1 MLVTTMPDSTVQAAE
16 TTEPID
22 LELTRQQ
29 LRSAICDRPLQ
40 SDLYVQLAEVLG
52 QLQRWPAAI
61 AALWRAA
68 ELEPAHWRRWLRAA
82 QGAEALGDWPR
93 AIQAHLR
100 SLQANGNAAFCCF
113 GVGRSLRALGR
124 ETEAAACDRWQLSP
138 ELVRE
143 FARIDRP
150 FDWCSADAVPT
161 VETRW
166 LDPIAPYPPLQ
177 PAKMLGPTHPHL
189 DPATAPQL
197 PPLPRPGVVAI
208 PQGRA
213 QISQMGICIT
223 TADNRVIAEV
233 SAGIAAVQAASQPP
247 PLKRLPGTA
256 AFLSVRFRP
265 NYWHW
270 MVDCWPRLD
279 WLQRAGFERSTI
291 DWWVVD
297 RLDYPFQ
304 FATLERLG
312 IDPDRVVSSDRF
324 PHLQAD
330 RLLALPPIGRC
341 TPISDNS
348 FTPQTRQVL
357 RRDFLPLARAID
369 PAGCPDRLY
378 ITRRQN
384 VKHRRFLNE
393 AEIWPLLERR
403 GFRAI
408 DLDGLSLGEQAA
420 LFSRARAIVAPHG
433 AGLTNLAYAEPGAI
447 VVELFPPRYVANF
460 FWLAANC
467 GGLDYWAVLGRETQP
482 PLPPDDMIAQ
492 TQAYRDDLVVD
503 PEVLAATLDRAG
515 L

>member
-1 MLVTTMPDSTVQAAE
+1 MTANQERLRQLRAAIQE
-16 TTEPID
+16 QP
-22 LELTRQQ
+22 LSASLYQQ
-29 LRSAICDRPLQ
+29 LSQ
-40 SDLYVQLAEVLG
+40 VLG
-52 QLQRWPAAI
+52 QANQPAAAI
-61 AALWRAA
+61 AALRRAA
-68 ELEPAHWRRWLRAA
+68 ELEPARWRWWLAVA
-82 QGAEALGDWPR
+82 QGAEALGDWPG
-93 AIQAHLR
+93 AIQANLR
-100 SLQANGNAAFCCF
+100 SLQANGNGAFCCF
-113 GVGRSLRALGR
+113 GMGRSLRALGR
-124 ETEAAACDRWQLSP
+124 EAEAAACDRWQVSP

-143 FARIDRP
+143 FGRIDRP
-150 FDWCSADAVPT
+150 FEWCSAADVPE

-166 LDPIAPYPPLQ
+166 LDPIAPYPTLQ

-189 DPATAPQL
+189 HPATAPQL

-213 QISQMGICIT
+213 QISQLGFCLT
-223 TADNRVIAEV
+223 TADNRVISEV

-247 PLKRLPGTA
+247 PMQVLPGTA

-270 MVDCWPRLD
+270 MVDCLPRLD

-291 DWWVVD
+291 DWWVFD

-312 IDPDRVVSSDRF
+312 IDPARVVSSDRF

-341 TPISDNS
+341 TPVSDNT
-348 FTPQTRQVL
+348 FTPQTRDFL
-357 RRDFLPLARAID
+357 RRTFLPLAQPID
-369 PAGCPDRLY
+369 PARCPDRLY

-393 AEIWPLLERR
+393 AEVWPLLEQR
-403 GFRAI
+403 GFQAV

-433 AGLTNLAYAEPGAI
+433 AGLTNLAYTEPGAI
-447 VVELFPPRYVANF
+447 VVELLPPRYVANF

-467 GGLDYWAVLGRETQP
+467 GGLDYWAVLGRETEP
-482 PLPPDDMIAQ
+482 PLPSGDIMAQ
-492 TQAYRDDLVVD
+492 TQAYRDDLAIE
-503 PEVLAATLDRAG
+503 PSALAATLDRAG